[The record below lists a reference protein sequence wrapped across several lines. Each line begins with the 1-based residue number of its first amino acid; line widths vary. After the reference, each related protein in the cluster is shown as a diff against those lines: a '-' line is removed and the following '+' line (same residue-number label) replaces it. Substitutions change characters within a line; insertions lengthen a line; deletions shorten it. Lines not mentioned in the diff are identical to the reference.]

1 LAKRHQNPREYTRSG
16 RKAKLSWGHL
26 AKLKNRCIVSIKRLS
41 CGETDLGATPI
52 ENVTSAP
59 GLRREAAESAAK
71 RRGFRN
77 GWVTFAETLK
87 LAMDSLRA
95 HKLRSFLTLLGV
107 ILAVATLVSVMSVI
121 AGLNKYIADK
131 VADLG
136 ANVFVIDRFGI
147 ITSEDA
153 WVQAQKRPL
162 ITEEEFERF
171 RDTSQL
177 AKQVAG
183 YDRQNMQ
190 TRSGDAILEN
200 TQVIGITANYA
211 EIENLSIAQGRFIT
225 TADEEH
231 RSEVT
236 FIGADLAEKFFPN
249 VDPIGKTVRA
259 GTHTYEVV
267 GVGGRIGSA
276 LGRSK
281 DNYLLLPLGTYL
293 KGWHTANDS
302 LAIFVQASNAE
313 TMQSAEEEARMLFR
327 AWRHIPYTGPDNFA
341 ILGSDSIMALWH
353 QLTGNLAF
361 VAVALVSVFL
371 VVGGIVI
378 MNIML
383 ASVTER
389 TREIGL
395 RRSLGA
401 RKQHILLQFLTESA
415 VLAAAGGLIGIL
427 GAGVIVLFVKNVFSF
442 PMDMPFGA
450 VVLSL
455 LLATGVGLFFGIFPA
470 MRAAKLDPIEALRAD
485 G

>member
-1 LAKRHQNPREYTRSG
+1 MP
-16 RKAKLSWGHL
+16 W
-26 AKLKNRCIVSIKRLS
+26 
-41 CGETDLGATPI
+41 GETGLGATPI
-52 ENVTSAP
+52 DNITGAP
-59 GLRREAAESAAK
+59 AFGREVSPSAATSHRF
-71 RRGFRN
+71 RRG
-77 GWVTFAETLK
+77 WITFVETLK
-87 LAMDSLRA
+87 LALDSLRA

-147 ITSEDA
+147 MTSLDEYRR
-153 WVQAQKRPL
+153 AQKRPL
-162 ITEEEFERF
+162 ITMEEFERF

-183 YDRQNMQ
+183 YDRQDSQ
-190 TRSGDAILEN
+190 TRSGDTVMQN
-200 TQVIGITANYA
+200 TQVIGVTANYA
-211 EIENLSIAQGRFIT
+211 EIENLTIAQGRFIT
-225 TADEEH
+225 PADEEH
-231 RSEVT
+231 RSEVA
-236 FIGADLAEKFFPN
+236 FIGADLVEKFFPN

-259 GTHTYEVV
+259 ETHTYQVI

-281 DNYLLLPLGTYL
+281 DNYMLVPLETYR
-293 KGWHTANDS
+293 KGWHKPDDT
-302 LAIFVQASNAE
+302 LAVFVQVPNAE
-313 TMQSAEEEARMLFR
+313 SMQSAEEEARMLFR
-327 AWRHIPYTGPDNFA
+327 AWRHIPYDDPDNFG
-341 ILGSDSIMALWH
+341 ILGSDSIMAVWY

-361 VAVALVSVFL
+361 VTMALVSVFL

-401 RKQHILLQFLTESA
+401 RKQHILLQFVTESA
-415 VLAAAGGLIGIL
+415 LLAATGGWIGIL
-427 GAGVIVLFVKNVFSF
+427 VATAIVIFVKNVFSF
-442 PMDMPFGA
+442 PMDMPISA
-450 VVLSL
+450 VILSL

>member
-1 LAKRHQNPREYTRSG
+1 MLL
-16 RKAKLSWGHL
+16 LSRRLHRAEGQSKTAL
-26 AKLKNRCIVSIKRLS
+26 EFILPFSIISVSFSSTLLILWWIS
-41 CGETDLGATPI
+41 LGVTPI
-52 ENVTSAP
+52 ENLTGAPALGRAAANSASKSQ
-59 GLRREAAESAAK
+59 AFAS
-71 RRGFRN
+71 
-77 GWVTFAETLK
+77 GWITLLETIK
-87 LAMDSLRA
+87 LALDSLRA

-121 AGLNKYIADK
+121 SGLNTYIADK

-147 ITSEDA
+147 ITSMDEYTK
-153 WVQAQKRPL
+153 AQKRPL
-162 ITEEEFERF
+162 ITFEEFERF
-171 RDTSQL
+171 RDTSKL
-177 AKQVAG
+177 ARQVAG
-183 YDRQNMQ
+183 YDRQNVQ
-190 TRSGDAILEN
+190 TRSSDQLLEN
-200 TQVIGITANYA
+200 TQVIGVTSNYA
-211 EIENLSIAQGRFIT
+211 EIENLNVAQGRFIT
-225 TADEEH
+225 PADEEH
-231 RSEVT
+231 RSEVA

-259 GTHTYEVV
+259 ETHTYSVI
-267 GVGGRIGSA
+267 GVGTRIGSA

-281 DNYLLLPLGTYL
+281 DNYLLLPLSTYL
-293 KGWHTANDS
+293 KGWHRPDDS
-302 LAIFVQASNAE
+302 LAVFVQVPNAE
-313 TMQSAEEEARMLFR
+313 SMASAEDEARMLFR
-327 AWRHIPYTGPDNFA
+327 AWRHIPYHDPDNFA
-341 ILGSDSIMALWH
+341 LLGSDSIMAVWH

-361 VAVALVSVFL
+361 VAMALVSVFL

-415 VLAAAGGLIGIL
+415 LLAAAGGLIGIFT
-427 GAGVIVLFVKNVFSF
+427 AIVIVLFVKNVFSF
-442 PMDMPFGA
+442 PMDMPISA
-450 VVLSL
+450 VILSL
-455 LLATGVGLFFGIFPA
+455 FLATAVGLFFGIFPA

>member
-1 LAKRHQNPREYTRSG
+1 
-16 RKAKLSWGHL
+16 
-26 AKLKNRCIVSIKRLS
+26 V
-41 CGETDLGATPI
+41 
-52 ENVTSAP
+52 
-59 GLRREAAESAAK
+59 ESAERAQK
-71 RRGFRN
+71 FRS
-77 GWVTFAETLK
+77 GWVTFLETLK
-87 LAMDSLRA
+87 LALDSLRA

-107 ILAVATLVSVMSVI
+107 ILAVTTLVSVMSVI

-153 WVQAQKRPL
+153 WVKAQKRPL
-162 ITEEEFERF
+162 ITLEEFERM

-190 TRSGDAILEN
+190 TRSGDQVMDN
-200 TQVIGITANYA
+200 TQVVGVSSNYA
-211 EIENLSIAQGRFIT
+211 EIENLGIAQGRFIT
-225 TADEEH
+225 PADEDH
-231 RSEVT
+231 RSEVA

-249 VDPIGKTVRA
+249 VDPVGKTIRA

-267 GVGGRIGSA
+267 GEGTRIGSA

-281 DNYLLLPLGTYL
+281 DNYLLLPLSTYL
-293 KGWHTANDS
+293 KGWHTPNDS
-302 LAIFVQASNAE
+302 LAIFIQAPNAE
-313 TMQSAEEEARMLFR
+313 TMESTEEEARMLLR
-327 AWRHIPYTGPDNFA
+327 AWRHVPYNSDDNFA
-341 ILGSDSIMALWH
+341 ILGSDSIMQLWH

-361 VAVALVSVFL
+361 VAMALVSVFL

-415 VLAAAGGLIGIL
+415 LLAATGGLIGIFL
-427 GAGVIVLFVKNVFSF
+427 AAVIVLFVKNTFSF
-442 PMDMPFGA
+442 PMDMPIIA

-455 LLATGVGLFFGIFPA
+455 VLATAVGLFFGIFPA
-470 MRAAKLDPIEALRAD
+470 MRAANLDPIEALRAD

>member
-1 LAKRHQNPREYTRSG
+1 M
-16 RKAKLSWGHL
+16 
-26 AKLKNRCIVSIKRLS
+26 
-41 CGETDLGATPI
+41 GATSI
-52 ENVTSAP
+52 ENLTGVP
-59 GLRREAAESAAK
+59 GLRRDRAELAAK
-71 RRGFRN
+71 QGFGN
-77 GWVTFAETLK
+77 VWVTFLETLK

-147 ITSEDA
+147 ITSMDA
-153 WVQAQKRPL
+153 FTKAQRRPL
-162 ITEEEFERF
+162 ITVEEFERF
-171 RDTSQL
+171 RDTNQL

-183 YDRQNMQ
+183 YDRQNAL
-190 TRSGDAILEN
+190 TRSGDLVLEN
-200 TQVIGITANYA
+200 TQVIGVSSNYA
-211 EIENLSIAQGRFIT
+211 EIENLNIAEGRFIT
-225 TADEEH
+225 PADEEH
-231 RSEVT
+231 RSEVA

-249 VDPIGKTVRA
+249 VDPIGKTVRSE
-259 GTHTYEVV
+259 THTYEVI
-267 GVGGRIGSA
+267 GVGTRIGSA

-281 DNYLLLPLGTYL
+281 DNYMLLPLSTYL
-293 KGWHTANDS
+293 KGWHKPNDS
-302 LAIFVQASNAE
+302 LAVFVQAPNAE
-313 TMQSAEEEARMLFR
+313 SMQSAEEEARMLFR
-327 AWRHIPYTGPDNFA
+327 AWRHIPYSGEDNFA
-341 ILGSDSIMALWH
+341 ILGSDSIMAVWQ

-361 VAVALVSVFL
+361 VAMALVSVFL

-415 VLAAAGGLIGIL
+415 LLAAVGGLIGISV
-427 GAGVIVLFVKNVFSF
+427 AVVIVVFVKTVFSF
-442 PMDMPFGA
+442 PMDMPISA
-450 VVLSL
+450 VILSL
-455 LLATGVGLFFGIFPA
+455 MLATAVGLFFGIFPA
-470 MRAAKLDPIEALRAD
+470 MRAAKLDPIEALRAE

>member
-1 LAKRHQNPREYTRSG
+1 
-16 RKAKLSWGHL
+16 
-26 AKLKNRCIVSIKRLS
+26 
-41 CGETDLGATPI
+41 LGATPI
-52 ENVTSAP
+52 DNFTGAP
-59 GLRREAAESAAK
+59 ARGRAAAECAEKAQ
-71 RRGFRN
+71 RFRSS
-77 GWVTFAETLK
+77 WVTFLETLK
-87 LAMDSLRA
+87 LALDSLRA

-121 AGLNKYIADK
+121 AGLNRYIADK

-136 ANVFVIDRFGI
+136 ANVFVIDRIGI

-153 WVQAQKRPL
+153 WVKAQKRPL
-162 ITEEEFERF
+162 ITMEEFERM

-190 TRSGDAILEN
+190 TRSGDQVMEN
-200 TQVIGITANYA
+200 TQVVGVSSNYA
-211 EIENLSIAQGRFIT
+211 EIENLGIAQGRFIT
-225 TADEEH
+225 PADEDH
-231 RSEVT
+231 RSEVA
-236 FIGADLAEKFFPN
+236 FIGADLAEKFFAN
-249 VDPIGKTVRA
+249 VDPIAKTVRA
-259 GTHTYEVV
+259 GTHTYEVI
-267 GVGGRIGSA
+267 GVGARIGSA

-293 KGWHTANDS
+293 KGWHTPTDS
-302 LAIFVQASNAE
+302 LAIFVQAPNAE
-313 TMQSAEEEARMLFR
+313 TMQSTEEEARMLLR
-327 AWRHIPYTGPDNFA
+327 AWRHIPYNGEDNFA
-341 ILGSDSIMALWH
+341 ILGSDSIMQLWH

-361 VAVALVSVFL
+361 VAMALVSVFL

-415 VLAAAGGLIGIL
+415 LLAATGGLIGISL
-427 GAGVIVLFVKNVFSF
+427 AIVIVLFVKNAFSF
-442 PMDMPFGA
+442 PMDMPIVA
-450 VVLSL
+450 VILSL
-455 LLATGVGLFFGIFPA
+455 VLATAVGLFFGIFPA

>member
-1 LAKRHQNPREYTRSG
+1 VPSLG
-16 RKAKLSWGHL
+16 RQTA
-26 AKLKNRCIVSIKRLS
+26 
-41 CGETDLGATPI
+41 ATA
-52 ENVTSAP
+52 SK
-59 GLRREAAESAAK
+59 GQ
-71 RRGFRN
+71 GFSS
-77 GWVTFAETLK
+77 GWVTFVETLK
-87 LAMDSLRA
+87 LALDSLRA

-121 AGLNKYIADK
+121 AGLNNYIADK

-147 ITSEDA
+147 ITSMDEFTK
-153 WVQAQKRPL
+153 AQKRPL
-162 ITEEEFERF
+162 ITLEEFERF
-171 RDTSQL
+171 RDSSQL

-183 YDRQNMQ
+183 YDRQNSQ
-190 TRSGDAILEN
+190 TRSGDTIMEN
-200 TQVIGITANYA
+200 TQVIGVTSNYA
-211 EIENLSIAQGRFIT
+211 EIENLNTAQGRFIT
-225 TADEEH
+225 PADEEH
-231 RSEVT
+231 RSEVA

-259 GTHTYEVV
+259 ETHTYEVI
-267 GVGGRIGSA
+267 GVGTRIGSA

-281 DNYLLLPLGTYL
+281 DNYMLLPLSTYL
-293 KGWHTANDS
+293 KGWHRPNDS
-302 LAIFVQASNAE
+302 LAVFVQAPNAE
-313 TMQSAEEEARMLFR
+313 SMESAEEEARMLFR
-327 AWRHIPYTGPDNFA
+327 AWRHTPYNAPDSFA

-361 VAVALVSVFL
+361 VAMALVSVFL

-401 RKQHILLQFLTESA
+401 RRQHILLQFLTESA
-415 VLAAAGGLIGIL
+415 LLAATGGLIGIL
-427 GAGVIVLFVKNVFSF
+427 TAAAIVVFVKVVFSF
-442 PMDMPFGA
+442 PMDMPISA
-450 VVLSL
+450 VILSL
-455 LLATGVGLFFGIFPA
+455 ILATGVGLFFGIFPA

-485 G
+485 